1 MAANVGSLLVEIG
14 ANVARLQ
21 SDMGRAHQ
29 VVANATRQMDRT
41 FKALGVTVAGV
52 FSIQTIQ
59 AAGAAIYQAGVKA
72 QQLERAFK
80 AISGAGAGQEME
92 FLRATAAKL
101 GLNFYELAEGYKGM
115 AAAARGTAVEGQ
127 AVRDIFTATSEAA
140 TALGL
145 SGEQTQGAL
154 LALSQMMSKG
164 KISAEE
170 LRGQLGERL
179 PGAFQ
184 VFAQALGVT
193 TAKLDKMLEQG
204 QVGLDVLP
212 KVAAIWHQ
220 LYGSQASASAMNDAA
235 RATDRMAE
243 AWMDFKAGLFQAEAA
258 VDGIQIVTTAI
269 KTLGGVINDVAGY
282 AALPF
287 YNIAAGIAVVKGE
300 MSFGAWAGASSPEE
314 LRAALVQA
322 GRANRDSA
330 VMQSNRTGN
339 LVGPGAALDLEA
351 EFRAANMKVATPGK
365 SDAELKKAEA
375 AIENLTAKLAAMNDV
390 GTDGEGRIA
399 ALNKEY
405 GNFAE
410 TLGKG
415 HPLVRQYADVL
426 AYANEHYGNTP
437 AEVAKSTRAIQE
449 NIAAIEAEINATKA
463 ATDAYGNINREQFNA
478 LKAAADAEREYKDA
492 VLKGIDPV
500 IAARE
505 RDLKVLKAQNEAQTQ
520 NLEVLRSFYS
530 EVASSLNRPQYKV
543 QAIDREMAVY
553 SAAGADPGLL
563 SQLRARKMRE
573 VSTDA
578 YDGMKLAAEDYAA
591 SAMNA
596 AENVSWAFTNAMG
609 GMEDSLVS
617 FVRNGKLEFSDL
629 ADSIIS
635 DLVRI
640 QVRQNI
646 TGPLSSALSGG
657 GSSLFSFLGSS
668 FHDGGTIGRDAPSF
682 MRPVDPG
689 IFANAPR
696 LHTGLASDEF
706 PAILQKGET
715 VIPKGGSAQGGT
727 QKAVVYIKDPR
738 GKQLSAPQTFN
749 TNGAKEFVLSVVL
762 DSVRNDPELWGRA

>member
-1 MAANVGSLLVEIG
+1 MAANVGSLLIEIG

-29 VVANATRQMDRT
+29 VVANATKQMDRT

-52 FSIQTIQ
+52 FSVQAFQ
-59 AAGAAIYQAGVKA
+59 AAGTAIYQAGVKA

-92 FLRATAAKL
+92 FLRTTAAKL

-243 AWMDFKAGLFQAEAA
+243 AWTDFKAGLFQAEAA
-258 VDGIQIVTTAI
+258 VDGIQTVTTAI

-314 LRAALVQA
+314 LRAALAQA

-330 VMQSNRTGN
+330 VMRSNRTGN

-365 SDAELKKAEA
+365 SDAELKKAA
-375 AIENLTAKLAAMNDV
+375 TAIENLTAKLAAMNDV
-390 GTDGEGRIA
+390 GTEGEGKIA

-415 HPLVRQYADVL
+415 HPLVKQYADVL
-426 AYANEHYGNTP
+426 AYANEHHGNTP
-437 AEVAKSTRAIQE
+437 AEVAKSTLAIQE

-478 LKAAADAEREYKDA
+478 LKAAADAEREYQEA
-492 VLKGIDPV
+492 ILKGVDPV

-505 RDLKVLKAQNEAQTQ
+505 RDLKALKAQNEAQTQ
-520 NLEVLRSFYS
+520 NLEVLRSFYA

-543 QAIDREMAVY
+543 QAVDREMAVY
-553 SAAGADPGLL
+553 SAGCRPWPPGPT
-563 SQLRARKMRE
+563 SCPQDRE
-573 VSTDA
+573 VATDA
-578 YDGMKLAAEDYAA
+578 YDGMKRAAEDYAA

-596 AENVSWAFTNAMG
+596 AENVGNAFTNAMG
-609 GMEDSLVS
+609 GAEDALVN
-617 FVRNGKLEFSDL
+617 FARTGKLEFSDL

-635 DLVRI
+635 DLIRI

-657 GSSLFSFLGSS
+657 GSGLFSFLGSF
-668 FHDGGTIGRDAPSF
+668 FHGGGVVGQDAPSF
-682 MRPVDPG
+682 MRPVDPRVFVG
-689 IFANAPR
+689 APR
-696 LHTGLASDEF
+696 FHDGLASDEF

-715 VIPKGGSAQGGT
+715 VIPKGGAAQGGT
-727 QKAVVYIKDPR
+727 QKAVVYIKDSS
-738 GKQLSAPQTFN
+738 GKQLAAPQTFN
-749 TNGAKEFVLSVVL
+749 TNGARQFILDVVY
-762 DSVRNDPELWGRA
+762 DGMFRNESGRWR

>member
-1 MAANVGSLLVEIG
+1 
-14 ANVARLQ
+14 
-21 SDMGRAHQ
+21 MGRAHQ
-29 VVANATRQMDRT
+29 VVANATKQMDRT
-41 FKALGVTVAGV
+41 FKTLGVTVAGV
-52 FSIQTIQ
+52 FSVQAFQ

-92 FLRATAAKL
+92 FLRTTAAKL

-258 VDGIQIVTTAI
+258 VDGIQTVTTAI

-300 MSFGAWAGASSPEE
+300 MNFGAWAGASSPEE

-322 GRANRDSA
+322 GRANRDAA
-330 VMQSNRTGN
+330 VMRSNRSGR
-339 LVGPGAALDLEA
+339 LVGPGAGLDIEA
-351 EFRAANMKVATPGK
+351 EFAAANRKVSGSGQK
-365 SDAELKKAEA
+365 SDAELKKAET
-375 AIENLTAKLAAMNDV
+375 AIENMTAKLAAMNDT
-390 GTDGEGRIA
+390 GTEGEGRIA

-415 HPLVRQYADVL
+415 NPLVKQYADVL

-437 AEVAKSTRAIQE
+437 SEVAKATRAVQE
-449 NIAAIEAEINATKA
+449 NIQALQDEISAIQGS
-463 ATDAYGNINREQFNA
+463 TDLYGNINRDRLSMLQA
-478 LKAAADAEREYKDA
+478 QAQAEREYQKTILEG
-492 VLKGIDPV
+492 VDPV

-520 NLEVLRSFYS
+520 NLEVLRAFYA
-530 EVASSLNRPQYKV
+530 EVATSLNRPEFKA
-543 QAIDREMAVY
+543 QAVDREMGVY

-563 SQLRARKMRE
+563 EQLRARKMRE
-573 VSTDA
+573 VSVQA

-596 AENVSWAFTNAMG
+596 AENVGNAFTNAMG
-609 GMEDSLVS
+609 GMEDALVN
-617 FVRNGKLEFSDL
+617 FVKNGKLDFSDL

-635 DLVRI
+635 DIIRI

-657 GSSLFSFLGSS
+657 GSGLFSWLGSF
-668 FHDGGTIGRDAPSF
+668 FHGGGVVGQDAPSF
-682 MRPVDPG
+682 MRPINPAVFMG
-689 IFANAPR
+689 APR
-696 LHTGLASDEF
+696 FHDGLASDEF

-715 VIPKGGSAQGGT
+715 VIPKGGAAQGGT
-727 QKAVVYIKDPR
+727 QKAVVYIKDSK
-738 GKQLSAPQTFN
+738 GKQLAAPQTFN
-749 TNGAKEFVLSVVL
+749 TNGAATFILDVVW
-762 DSVRNDPELWGRA
+762 DAMARNEGGRWRNG